1 MKFPVI
7 EIVDRY
13 TIALVKFEKTNGAN
27 REELDFYLSQIE
39 ELDVDKIDDKLRE
52 LTSIHRQIWEME
64 DDFKKYRETQ
74 YSLEEVGR
82 RSLAIRDLNQYR
94 VKYKNEIADLVG
106 DAVKEVKQDHVSEW
120 KT

>member
-39 ELDVDKIDDKLRE
+39 ELDVEKIDDQLRE
-52 LTSIHRQIWEME
+52 LTNVHKQIWAME
-64 DDFKKYRETQ
+64 DDFKKCRDEN
-74 YSLEEVGR
+74 YSLEEIGR
-82 RSLAIRDLNQYR
+82 RSLAIRDLNNQR
-94 VKYKNEIADLVG
+94 VALKNSMAAAVNDSVREI
-106 DAVKEVKQDHVSEW
+106 KQNHISQ
-120 KT
+120 